1 MDMREREKF
10 EQSLYRPNNYFNLTA
25 KEQWQID
32 SKLGILDWEGKR
44 LSKEDIKRFNAHYI

>member
-1 MDMREREKF
+1 MREREKF